1 MKKFKF
7 TNNLTG
13 WVVFAIATAVYILT
27 IEPTASFW
35 DCGEFI
41 ATAFKLEVGHPP
53 GNPLF
58 QMLGN
63 IATLFAG
70 GNTSLIPVTVNIYS
84 ALCSGFT
91 ILFLFW
97 SITHLARKITGNKK
111 EFSTGQLIAIM
122 GSGVVGALA
131 YTFSDSFWFSA
142 VEAEV
147 YASSSFFT
155 AIVFWA
161 ILKWEDVADERYANR
176 WLVLIAYLMGLS
188 IGVHLLNLLAIP
200 ALSLVYYFRKYPV
213 TPKGLFT
220 SIGISIVILLAV
232 LYGIIQGLFKVASL
246 FERLFVNGFGLPFS
260 SGWIF
265 YTVALIAFVVW
276 GIWFTSKKGKVLW
289 NTVLLCFAV
298 ILLGYSSYVM
308 VIIRSN
314 ANTPLN
320 ENNPSNVFNLLS
332 YLNREQYGD
341 RPLIF
346 GQYYDAPIRESKN
359 GSAIWGEKDGKYVEI
374 SHKPEYTYDSQ
385 FTTLFPRMYSRES
398 SHIGAYKV
406 WGNIKG
412 TPVLTTNERGE
423 QETLYKPTF
432 GENLRFFFKYQ
443 VGFMYLR
450 YFMWNFS
457 GRQNDIQ
464 GSGSP
469 LQGNW
474 ITGINFIDENFLN
487 LGPQDNLPP
496 SLKNNRGRNT
506 YFMLPLL
513 LGLIG
518 MFYHMQRHRKDFWVV
533 MVLFFLTG
541 LAIVLYLNQTPY
553 QPRERDYA
561 YVGSFYAFAIWI
573 GLGVIALIDWLSKRK
588 QNVAVGIL
596 VSMITLV
603 LVPGLMAQQNWDDH
617 DRSGRYT
624 CRDFA
629 CNYLN
634 SCEKDA
640 IIFTNGDNDTFPLWY
655 AQEVE
660 NVRPDI
666 RVVNL
671 NYLGADWYIEQMQ
684 RKVYDSDA
692 LPFSMNKFKYQSGT
706 RDALYVIDRL
716 GGEYC
721 DLKEAMQFVA
731 SDRIDTKTLPNAQ
744 GERIDYLPA
753 KNFSL
758 KINSSQILTQKV
770 VSPKY
775 AGSIIPEMKWE
786 LTDARQ
792 KDKKVYKN
800 MIFKND
806 MMVLDLMA
814 HNDWKRPVYFA
825 ITVGDDNYLGFEKY
839 FRLDGFAYRIVP
851 IETDRPDGQ
860 PGFIDTDILYDN
872 LMNKFKW
879 GNVSNSKVY
888 LDENNMRMLSNF
900 RNTFA
905 RLAEQLNNE
914 NKKDSAAKVLD
925 KCQSVMPPNQVPLN
939 FYALSLLEQYYRAG
953 QITKANSMAEQ
964 IFNNTNLDLK
974 YYARIRGK
982 SGQSIAHEKQIGLY
996 ALNNLAHLAENY
1008 NQKDLAE
1015 KYGNALQSFMGMVNQ
1030 DEQ

>member
-1 MKKFKF
+1 MKKYKF
-7 TNNLTG
+7 INNVAG
-13 WVVFAIATAVYILT
+13 WIIFAIATTVYILT

-53 GNPLF
+53 GNPMF

-70 GNTSLIPVTVNIYS
+70 GKLALIPVTVNIYS

-97 SITHLARKITGNKK
+97 SITHLARKMVGSK
-111 EFSTGQLIAIM
+111 EEFTTGQLIAIV
-122 GSGVVGALA
+122 GSGMVGALA

-161 ILKWEDVADERYANR
+161 ILKWEDVADEKYANR
-176 WLVLIAYLMGLS
+176 WLILIAYLMGLS

-200 ALSLVYYFRKYPV
+200 ALGLVYYFRKYTV
-213 TPKGLFT
+213 TRNGLLAA
-220 SIGISIVILLAV
+220 ISISVVILLAV
-232 LYGIIQGLFKVASL
+232 LYGVIQGLFKVATL
-246 FERLFVNGFGLPFS
+246 FERLFVNGFGLPFN

-265 YTVALIAFVVW
+265 YTLAIVVAVVG
-276 GIWFTSKKGKVLW
+276 GIWYTSKKGNILW
-289 NTVLLCFAV
+289 NTVLMCLAV
-298 ILLGYSSYVM
+298 ILLGYSSYVL

-314 ANTPLN
+314 TNTPLN

-341 RPLIF
+341 RPLFF
-346 GQYYDAPIRESKN
+346 GQYYNAPVRDSKD
-359 GSAIWGEKDGKYVEI
+359 GAAIWAQKDGKYVEI
-374 SHKPEYTYDSQ
+374 SHKAEYIYDPA
-385 FTTLFPRMYSRES
+385 FTTFFPRMHSRES
-398 SHIGAYKV
+398 SHVEAYKD
-406 WGNIKG
+406 WGMIKG
-412 TPVLTTNERGE
+412 TPIATTNERGE
-423 QETLYKPTF
+423 SETLYKPTF
-432 GENLRFFFKYQ
+432 GENLTFFIRYQ
-443 VGFMYLR
+443 VGFMYFR

-464 GSGSP
+464 GHGSP
-469 LQGNW
+469 LKGNW

-496 SLKNNRGRNT
+496 SLKNNKGRNT

-518 MFYHMQRHRKDFWVV
+518 MFFHMQRNNKDFWVV

-561 YVGSFYAFAIWI
+561 FVGSFYAFAIWI
-573 GLGVIALIDWLSKRK
+573 GLGVMGIIDWLSKRK
-588 QNVAVGIL
+588 QGVAVGAL
-596 VSMITLV
+596 VTAGTLV

-629 CNYLN
+629 SNYLN
-634 SCEKDA
+634 SCEKNA

-660 NVRPDI
+660 NVRTDI

-671 NYLGADWYIEQMQ
+671 SYLGADWYIEQMQ
-684 RKVYDSDA
+684 RKVYESEA
-692 LPFSMNKFKYQSGT
+692 LPLSMNKLKYQSGS
-706 RDALYVIDRL
+706 RDVLYIVDRL
-716 GGEYC
+716 NGQYC
-721 DLKEAMQFVA
+721 DIKDAMDFVA
-731 SDRIDTKTLPNAQ
+731 SDSIETKTLPNS
-744 GERIDYLPA
+744 GREKVDYLPA
-753 KNFSL
+753 KNLSL
-758 KINSSQILTQKV
+758 KIDPSVVLANKV
-770 VSPKY
+770 VAQKY
-775 AGSIIPEMKWE
+775 AKSIVPEMKWE
-786 LTDARQ
+786 LTDPKYR
-792 KDKKVYKN
+792 DKKSYRS
-800 MIFKND
+800 MLYKND

-814 HNDWKRPVYFA
+814 HNNWKRPVYFA
-825 ITVGDDNYLGFEKY
+825 TTVSDENYLGLEKY

-851 IETDRPDGQ
+851 VETVRPDGQ
-860 PGFIDTDILYDN
+860 SGFIDSDILYEN

-879 GNVSNSKVY
+879 GNIANPKVY
-888 LDENNMRMLSNF
+888 LDETNERMLSNF
-900 RNTFA
+900 RNIFA
-905 RLAEQLNNE
+905 RLAEQLINE
-914 NKKDSAAKVLD
+914 NKIDSAVNVLD
-925 KCQSVMPPNQVPLN
+925 KCFKVMPVGQVPLN
-939 FYALSLLEQYYRAG
+939 YWTLPLVEQYYRAK
-953 QITKANSMAEQ
+953 QFEKANKLAQQ
-964 IFNNTNLDLK
+964 IFETTELDLR
-974 YYARIRGK
+974 YYSKIKGK
-982 SGQSIAHEKQIGLY
+982 LSESISSEKRMGLY
-996 ALNNLAHLAENY
+996 TLSNLAKLAEGHG
-1008 NQKDLAE
+1008 QKPLMDKFNA
-1015 KYGNALQSFMGMVNQ
+1015 ALQRYMGMVGP
-1030 DEQ
+1030 EE